1 MKRLIYALLL
11 VLLVSPLF
19 AAAFPAQAQS
29 KKVGIDLT
37 PGRVKDIDNK
47 WSQKLLKSLEGNL
60 TQAGYEVVELTSI
73 TPETL
78 ADLDAL
84 VIGKMYNEES
94 GFSQAEVQAIAE
106 WFKQGG
112 KFLWVGADS
121 DYTEPYLNPED
132 TSFKAKE
139 PNKILEA
146 IGSSLRIDYMSVEDP
161 ENNAGASYRVVAN
174 RSVGGINSEGKAA
187 ALTAGVDRLLFHGPA
202 GVVGYKDGAFV
213 PPEEVFSND
222 VFWVARTGEKGTVV
236 SHDAVEPQAYDVGY
250 TGRLYLAVAEEIQV
264 GGDLFTVKYSKVI
277 VTAESLIGD
286 RNIFNSEYHGITF
299 QGPKFTMNVF
309 AWGLTERTESNM
321 TGYVIVGVVI
331 MVVIAAV
338 ALFITKK
345 K

>member
-1 MKRLIYALLL
+1 MKRLAYAFLL
-11 VLLVSPLF
+11 VLLLSPF
-19 AAAFPAQAQS
+19 FVAAFPAQAQG

-37 PGRVKDIDNK
+37 PGRVKDIDNE
-47 WSQKLLKSLEGNL
+47 WSQKLLHSLEGNL
-60 TQAGYEVVELTSI
+60 TQAGYEVVELTEI
-73 TPETL
+73 TPATL

-84 VIGKMYNEES
+84 IIGKMYNEQS

-112 KFLWVGADS
+112 KFLWMGADS

-161 ENNAGASYRVVAN
+161 DNNAGASYRVVAN
-174 RSVGGINSEGKAA
+174 RSAGGINSDGKAA
-187 ALTAGVDRLLFHGPA
+187 SLTAGVDRILFHGPT
-202 GVVGYKDGAFV
+202 GIVGFKDGKFV
-213 PPEEVFSND
+213 PTEEVFSND

-236 SHDAVEPQAYDVGY
+236 SNDGVDPQAYDVGY
-250 TGRLYLAVAEEIQV
+250 VGRLYLAVAEEIPV
-264 GGDLFTVKYSKVI
+264 SSDLFTVKYSKVI
-277 VTAESLIGD
+277 VTGESLTGD
-286 RNIFNSEYHGITF
+286 RNIFNSEYHGITL

-309 AWGLTERTESNM
+309 AWGMTVRTESNM

-331 MVVIAAV
+331 MVVIAAI
-338 ALFITKK
+338 ALYITKK